1 MTTAADELVGRSQR
15 RVKVY
20 ILNEE
25 NAWEDNGTGHV
36 AYHGSDDG
44 KTTSLVVRSET
55 DGIAANTFLWHSC
68 VIISTCMLQ
77 VKLNAREINLK
88 FEKVWGYLCVK

>member
-1 MTTAADELVGRSQR
+1 MTTAADELLGRSQR

-36 AYHGSDDG
+36 AYHSSDDG

-55 DGIAANTFLWHSC
+55 DGIAANTFLWHRCQLCDYFNMHASSEVKC
-68 VIISTCMLQ
+68 EGNISE
-77 VKLNAREINLK
+77 V
-88 FEKVWGYLCVK
+88 